1 MKIGIYG
8 GSFNPPHNMHLKM
21 ATELINQKLVDK
33 IIFVPTG
40 SKYPKKNLATGIE
53 RLEMIKL
60 MIEDC
65 KDLEVSDYELKQEL
79 VYTYQTL
86 TYFKNLYPNDEIY
99 FILGSDLL
107 KELSSWK
114 NTTYILDNFKIL
126 VTLRDEDKKEALE
139 KIKLPNKTNII
150 YTNIQ
155 LDPLSSTEIRA
166 LIKRNQIESVKNK
179 LDKKVL
185 DYIEKKGIY
194 KDNMKERM
202 ERVVRTLES
211 KKKTISTME
220 SCTGGGVANLI
231 TNIEGASDVLH
242 YSAVTY
248 SNEFKIKMGVS
259 KEIIDTYTVYSM
271 ETAQEMSKAI
281 SNFTDSNYG
290 VGVTGMLNCKDPANP
305 SKDPNK
311 IYISIYNKDTNTYTN
326 DTVEVFS
333 TNREE
338 NKNVVIEKVIEV
350 LERII

>member
-21 ATELINQKLVDK
+21 ATEILNKKIVDK

-40 SKYPKKNLATGIE
+40 SKYPKRNLATGIE
-53 RLEMIKL
+53 RVEMIKL
-60 MIEDC
+60 MIEDYPN
-65 KDLEVSDYELKQEL
+65 LEVSEYELKQDL

-86 TYFKNLYPNDEIY
+86 TYFKQLYPNDEIY
-99 FILGSDLL
+99 FILGSDLF

-114 NTTYILDNFKIL
+114 NYSYILTNFKIL
-126 VTLRDEDKKEALE
+126 VTLRNEDKKEELT
-139 KIKLPNKTNII
+139 IIDLPNKNNII
-150 YTNIQ
+150 YTNVK
-155 LDPLSSTEIRA
+155 LNSLSSTEIRK
-166 LIKRNQIESVKNK
+166 LIKIGQFKLLESK
-179 LDKKVL
+179 LNKKVL
-185 DYIEKKGIY
+185 KYIKGKGMY

-202 ERVVRTLES
+202 EKIVRILDS

-231 TNIEGASDVLH
+231 TNIEGSSDVIN

-259 KEIIDTYTVYSM
+259 KEVIDTYTVYSM
-271 ETAQEMSKAI
+271 ETANEMSRAI
-281 SNFTDSNYG
+281 SNFANSNYG
-290 VGVTGMLNCKDPANP
+290 IGITGMLNCKDPANP
-305 SKDPNK
+305 SKNPNK
-311 IYISIYNKDTNTYTN
+311 IYISIYNKDNNTYYN

-333 TNREE
+333 IDREE
-338 NKNVVIEKVIEV
+338 NKNTVIEKVIEV